1 MSTKKTTKII
11 EENTI
16 DNIEETPVIS
26 EPVAKKKTKREIKD
40 TDRVVISNNR
50 NWNLDFVSSD
60 INGRD
65 ITIPAN
71 VKHWKQLTVAEVEGQ
86 IQLGNTF
93 FVGADGRGNNAAIEI
108 EDTEIRDYL
117 FHLEGNEGDDM
128 IVLNVDSV
136 RELLAIENKAEYE
149 RRLNE
154 LVKSKSDKKM
164 IIPLALEAGIDD
176 AASYKITMIEK
187 LCGYKF

>member
-1 MSTKKTTKII
+1 MSVKKTTK
-11 EENTI
+11 ENII
-16 DNIEETPVIS
+16 DNIEETTIPEI
-26 EPVAKKKTKREIKD
+26 KKTKREIKD
-40 TDRVVISNNR
+40 TDRVIISNNR

-65 ITIPAN
+65 ITIPAG

-93 FVGADGRGNNAAIEI
+93 FVGADGKGNNAAIEI
-108 EDTEIRDYL
+108 EDKEIRDYL

-136 RELLAIENKAEYE
+136 RELLAIENKSEYE

-154 LVKSKSDKKM
+154 LIVSKSDKKM

-176 AASYKITMIEK
+176 AASYKISMIEK